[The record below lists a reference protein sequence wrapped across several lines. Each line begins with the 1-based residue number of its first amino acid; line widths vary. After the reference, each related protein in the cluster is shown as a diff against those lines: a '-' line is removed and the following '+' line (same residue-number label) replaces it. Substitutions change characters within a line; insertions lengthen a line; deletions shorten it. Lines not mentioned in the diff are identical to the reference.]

1 MTEVDGHRPLVLA
14 NARIVDPS
22 RDIDTAGSV
31 LVADGR
37 IIAAGPEAT
46 SARLHGAEIYDC
58 KGAVVAPGLVDMR
71 VFVGEPGFEHRETF
85 ASASQAAAAGGV
97 TTIVTMPD
105 TDPVIDDIAL
115 VDYLLAR
122 ASETSL
128 VHVRPMA
135 ALTKELKGEALTE
148 IGLLKAAGAVAFT
161 DGHNAIRSP
170 RMLRGAL
177 TYARDFD
184 ALVVNN
190 TQDPDLVGD
199 GVMNSGETST
209 RLGLKGIVKEAE
221 IIMVERDVRLA
232 RLTRSRY
239 HAAQISVP
247 ESLEAIRRAKDEG
260 FAVTCGTTINHL
272 TLNELDIG
280 PYRTFFKMSPPLRT
294 EDDRRAMVAAL
305 AEGLIDVVVSA
316 HDPQDVET
324 KRHPFAEAADGAI
337 GLETLLAAAMRL
349 VHAGDIALLPMLAA
363 MSSRPAKLLGLDAG
377 TLKPGSPADIV
388 VFDPDMPWVVANDAL
403 KSRSK
408 NTVFE
413 DARMQG
419 RVLRTLVAGRTVY
432 EYAPPVA

>member
-1 MTEVDGHRPLVLA
+1 MNEIDGRRPLVLA

-22 RDIDTAGSV
+22 RDIDTRGSV

-58 KGAVVAPGLVDMR
+58 RGAVVAPGLIDMR
-71 VFVGEPGFEHRETF
+71 VFVGEPGYEHRETL

-115 VDYLLAR
+115 VDYLFAR
-122 ASETSL
+122 ARETS
-128 VHVRPMA
+128 VVNVRPTA
-135 ALTKELKGEALTE
+135 ALTKDLKGEALTE
-148 IGLLKAAGAVAFT
+148 IGLLKDAGAVAFT
-161 DGHNAIRSP
+161 DGHRAVTSS

-190 TQDPDLVGD
+190 PQDPDLTGD

-221 IIMVERDVRLA
+221 VIMVERDVRLA
-232 RLTRSRY
+232 RLTRGRY

-260 FAVTCGTTINHL
+260 FSVTCGTTINHL

-294 EDDRRAMVAAL
+294 EVDRKAMVAAL

-337 GLETLLAAAMRL
+337 GLETMLAAAMRL
-349 VHAGDIALLPMLAA
+349 VHAGDIGLVQMLAA
-363 MSSRPAKLLGLDAG
+363 MSSRPARLLGLDAG

-388 VFDPDMPWVVANDAL
+388 VFDPDMPWVVANEDL

-413 DARMQG
+413 GARMQG
-419 RVLRTLVAGRTVY
+419 RVLRTLVAGKTVY
-432 EYAPPVA
+432 EYPRPVD